1 MSSCAAC
8 AEHPRLTFRRGK
20 ALDGRD
26 KHGHDGDKQTAWEG
40 TTMGLLDGKVA
51 LITGA
56 GGGLGEAYAQLFARE
71 GAAVVVND
79 LGGPRDGSGA
89 DVSMAQ
95 KVVNAIK
102 AEGGRAVA
110 NGADISTLAGGQ
122 SVFDD
127 AIKNFGRADI
137 LVNNAGILL
146 DQTFAKATEAAWDR
160 VLKVHL
166 KGTFCCTQ
174 PVFKWMRE
182 NGGGVIVNTSSTSGL
197 IGNFGQTNYG
207 AAKGGLW
214 GLSNVLAIEG
224 RKYNI
229 RIWTLAPGALTRMTA
244 DLPRY
249 KENPGAALGPDGIA
263 PAVLYM
269 VSELSGDQT
278 GKVLGVSGPRGVREM
293 RMMEMEGWKPPHT
306 GWKAQDIV
314 DHAKDIFFSE
324 EQIKMGARRF

>member
-1 MSSCAAC
+1 
-8 AEHPRLTFRRGK
+8 
-20 ALDGRD
+20 
-26 KHGHDGDKQTAWEG
+26 
-40 TTMGLLDGKVA
+40 MGLLDGKVA

-56 GGGLGEAYAQLFARE
+56 GGGLGEAYAKLFARE

-89 DVSMAQ
+89 DTSMAQ
-95 KVVNAIK
+95 KVVDAIK

-127 AIKNFGRADI
+127 AIKHFGRADI

-146 DQTFAKATEAAWDR
+146 DETFHKAKEANWDK
-160 VLKVHL
+160 VMKVHL

-174 PVFKWMRE
+174 PVFKWMRD

-207 AAKGGLW
+207 AAKGGIW

-269 VSELSGDQT
+269 VSDLSGDQT
-278 GKVLGVSGPRGVREM
+278 GKVLGVSGPRGVREL
-293 RMMEMEGWKPPHT
+293 RMMEMEGWTPPFT
-306 GWKAQDIV
+306 GWNAEDIV
-314 DHAKDIFFSE
+314 THANEIFFSE
-324 EQIKMGARRF
+324 DEIKRSARRFK

>member
-1 MSSCAAC
+1 
-8 AEHPRLTFRRGK
+8 
-20 ALDGRD
+20 
-26 KHGHDGDKQTAWEG
+26 
-40 TTMGLLDGKVA
+40 MGLLDGKVA

-56 GGGLGEAYAQLFARE
+56 GGGLGEAYAKLFARE

-79 LGGPRDGSGA
+79 LGGPRDGSGS
-89 DVSMAQ
+89 DKSMAD
-95 KVVNAIK
+95 KVVDAIK

-110 NGADISTLAGGQ
+110 NGADISTMAGGQ

-127 AIKNFGRADI
+127 AIKHFGRADI

-146 DQTFAKATEAAWDR
+146 DETFHKAKEANWDR
-160 VLKVHL
+160 VMKVHL

-174 PVFKWMRE
+174 PVFKWMRD

-207 AAKGGLW
+207 AAKGGIW

-269 VSELSGDQT
+269 VSDLSGDQT
-278 GKVLGVSGPRGVREM
+278 GKVLGVSGPRGVREL
-293 RMMEMEGWKPPHT
+293 RMMEMDGWKPPSSA
-306 GWKAQDIV
+306 WRPEDIAV
-314 DHAKDIFFSE
+314 HAEEIFFSE
-324 EQIKMGARRF
+324 ADIQKSARRF